1 MALSG
6 ESAGMTDV
14 DLDGDR
20 FEKYREA
27 GAILRET
34 MDAAAERVEP
44 GTTHLSVAEFA
55 ESEIRSAGA
64 EPAFP
69 ANISIDEEA
78 SHASPSRDDE
88 TTFEDGDLVC
98 LDLGVHVDGWIAD
111 AAVTIDLG
119 DHDALV
125 AAAEDALD
133 AAIDVAGPGVHTGE
147 IGAAIEETIEGAG
160 FNPVVNLSGHGL
172 AEYDA
177 HTGPTVP
184 NRAVDTGVELEV
196 GDVVAVEP
204 FATDGRG
211 TVSEGQ
217 KTEIYSLKSDRSVRN
232 RAARELLSTVTEQYD
247 RLPFAARWFDGGRT
261 DMTLNRLTQ
270 QDVLESY
277 PVLKGED
284 GTLISQAEHTFIVT
298 EDGVEITTA

>member
-1 MALSG
+1 MA
-6 ESAGMTDV
+6 DV
-14 DLDGDR
+14 DLDAER

-27 GAILRET
+27 GDILRET

-44 GTTHLSVAEFA
+44 GATHLEVAEFA
-55 ESEIRSAGA
+55 EAQIEEKGGK
-64 EPAFP
+64 PAFP

-78 SHASPSRDDE
+78 SHATPGRDEE
-88 TTFEDGDLVC
+88 TEFAEGDLVC

-111 AAVTIDLG
+111 AAITVDLG
-119 DHDALV
+119 DHAELV

-133 AAIDVAGPGVHTGE
+133 AALGVAGPGVHTGE
-147 IGAAIEETIEGAG
+147 IGRAIEETIDGTG

-172 AEYDA
+172 GEYDA

-184 NRAVDTGVELEV
+184 NRGVDTGVELEV
-196 GDVVAVEP
+196 GDVVAIEP

-217 KTEIYSLKSDRSVRN
+217 KTEIYSLKTERSVRN
-232 RAARELLSTVTEQYD
+232 RKARELLETVTENYD
-247 RLPFAARWFDGGRT
+247 RLPFAARWFEGGRT

-277 PVLKGED
+277 PVLKGES
-284 GTLISQAEHTFIVT
+284 GSLISQAEHTVIVT
-298 EDGVEITTA
+298 EDGVEITTE

>member
-1 MALSG
+1 MA
-6 ESAGMTDV
+6 DV
-14 DLDGDR
+14 DLDAER

-27 GAILRET
+27 GRILRET
-34 MDAAAERVEP
+34 LDAAAERVEP
-44 GTTHLSVAEFA
+44 GASHLAVAEFA
-55 ESEIRSAGA
+55 EREIEEAGA

-78 SHASPSRDDE
+78 SHATPGRDEE
-88 TTFEDGDLVC
+88 TEFEEGDLVC

-111 AAVTIDLG
+111 AATTIDLG
-119 DHDALV
+119 DHDDLV

-133 AAIDVAGPGVHTGE
+133 AALEVAGPGVHTGE
-147 IGAAIEETIEGAG
+147 IGAAIEATIDETGY
-160 FNPVVNLSGHGL
+160 NPVVNLSGHGL
-172 AEYDA
+172 GEYDA

-184 NRAVDTGVELEV
+184 NRGVETGVELEV
-196 GDVVAVEP
+196 GDVVAIEP

-217 KTEIYSLKSDRSVRN
+217 KTEIYSLQTERSVRN
-232 RAARELLSTVTEQYD
+232 RKAREVLETVVEQYD

-270 QDVLESY
+270 QGVLESY
-277 PVLKGED
+277 PVLKGEA
-284 GTLISQAEHTFIVT
+284 GTAISQAEHTLIVT

>member
-1 MALSG
+1 MA
-6 ESAGMTDV
+6 DV
-14 DLDGDR
+14 DLEAER

-27 GAILRET
+27 GTILRET

-44 GTTHLSVAEFA
+44 GVSHLEVAEFA
-55 ESEIRSAGA
+55 EEQIEEAGGK
-64 EPAFP
+64 PAFP

-78 SHASPSRDDE
+78 SHATPGRDDE
-88 TTFEDGDLVC
+88 TEFAEGDLVC

-111 AAVTIDLG
+111 AAITVDLG
-119 DHDALV
+119 DHGSLID
-125 AAAEDALD
+125 AAEDALD
-133 AAIDVAGPGVHTGE
+133 AALDVAGPGVHTGQ
-147 IGAAIEETIEGAG
+147 IGAAIEETIDDAG

-172 AEYDA
+172 DEYDA

-184 NRAVDTGVELEV
+184 NRGVDTGVELEV
-196 GDVVAVEP
+196 GDVIAIEP

-217 KTEIYSLKSDRSVRN
+217 KTEIYSLQTERSVRN
-232 RAARELLSTVTEQYD
+232 RKARELLETVTEEYD
-247 RLPFAARWFDGGRT
+247 RLPFAARWFEGGRT

-270 QDVLESY
+270 QNVLESY

-284 GTLISQAEHTFIVT
+284 GSVISQAEHTVIVT
-298 EDGVEITTA
+298 EDGVEITTE